1 MLSKLLPILLLVLG
15 TGAGVG
21 AGIFLAPDEGTEAH
35 ASPEPKDDH
44 DEEAGDSAKFVK
56 LNNQFVVPILQQDRV
71 AALVVVSLSLETSV
85 AMSDRVFEREP
96 KLRDAFLRVLFDH
109 ANMGGF
115 NGAFTKPGT
124 LDVLRSSLTDVA
136 RKEMGE
142 NVRAVLITDISR
154 QDT

>member
-1 MLSKLLPILLLVLG
+1 MLSKLLPILLLALG

-21 AGIFLAPDEGTEAH
+21 AGIFLAPDEGAEAH
-35 ASPEPKDDH
+35 ATPEPKDDH

-85 AMSDRVFEREP
+85 AMSDLVFEREP

-154 QDT
+154 QDS

>member
-21 AGIFLAPDEGTEAH
+21 AGIFLAPDEGAEAH
-35 ASPEPKDDH
+35 ATPEPKDDH

-115 NGAFTKPGT
+115 NGAFTKPDT